1 MKRRPPRSTRTDTL
15 FPYPTLFRSDAV
27 SPAFAAGDQLYL
39 ARIMNILPTRNRGS
53 ERDTWRALVGLEG
66 DFEAAGRSFYWSVTA
81 SRGKSTG
88 YVEVFDFYATH
99 LNNALDSVRDNGET
113 LGRAHD

>member
-1 MKRRPPRSTRTDTL
+1 
-15 FPYPTLFRSDAV
+15 
-27 SPAFAAGDQLYL
+27 
-39 ARIMNILPTRNRGS
+39 MNILPTRNRGS

-88 YVEVFDFYATH
+88 YVEVFDSCATH
-99 LNNALDSVRDNGET
+99 LNNALDSVRANGEIVCRINARSEEHT
-113 LGRAHD
+113 SELQSLMRNSYAVFCLKKKKKNH

>member
-1 MKRRPPRSTRTDTL
+1 
-15 FPYPTLFRSDAV
+15 
-27 SPAFAAGDQLYL
+27 
-39 ARIMNILPTRNRGS
+39 MNILPTRNRGS

-88 YVEVFDFYATH
+88 YVEVFDSYATH
-99 LNNALDSVRDNGET
+99 LNNALDSVRANGEIVCRINAAADRSAERSAGKEGVRRVD
-113 LGRAHD
+113 LGGRRSIKKKKK

>member
-1 MKRRPPRSTRTDTL
+1 
-15 FPYPTLFRSDAV
+15 
-27 SPAFAAGDQLYL
+27 
-39 ARIMNILPTRNRGS
+39 MNILPTRNRGS

-88 YVEVFDFYATH
+88 YVEVFDSYATH
-99 LNNALDSVRDNGET
+99 LNHALDSVRANGET
-113 LGRAHD
+113 VCRINADADPTNDAAACAPLDPFGHVQALPSPSSEDRRV